1 MSYRRREKIDIESQA
16 DFPTLGA
23 AADTVRVFLELYLKP
38 RWNFMFMMIRFR
50 ITLEQ
55 LSGQPTKNLITLA
68 LCKFDDCEMRKKKID
83 DIF

>member
-55 LSGQPTKNLITLA
+55 LSFSRSTDEKS
-68 LCKFDDCEMRKKKID
+68 D
-83 DIF
+83 